1 MTSLIKSATNKTGG
15 KKSPGP
21 KTGAGKMRSR
31 RNAVK
36 HEITSTKSRGPEFTG
51 RLMQIAEAICG
62 DGTSPELALYAGR
75 IAEAELLL
83 QVIRTQRVSIIDR
96 LRHPFLEPLVKGDRT
111 VAVMEK
117 FIAQADLAD
126 GEYSQLIDQ
135 MQKNKETFFAPWPP
149 RKLEPNEPAWKYEEA
164 KDRDEDEA
172 MDAALPDLERLL
184 RYERRILSRR
194 KRAVLDLIAY
204 NFAEAEAKDQST

>member
-1 MTSLIKSATNKTGG
+1 MTSLKKSAANKANGN
-15 KKSPGP
+15 KSAGP
-21 KTGAGKMRSR
+21 KTASGKMRSR

-36 HEITSTKSRGPEFTG
+36 HEITSSKSRGPEFTE
-51 RLMQIAEAICG
+51 RVAQTAKAICG
-62 DGTSPELALYAGR
+62 DSTSPELAFCAGR
-75 IAEAELLL
+75 IAESELLL

-96 LRHPFLEPLVKGDRT
+96 LRHPFLEPLVKGDQT
-111 VAVMEK
+111 VAVMERL
-117 FIAQADLAD
+117 IAQADLAD

-172 MDAALPDLERLL
+172 MNAALPDLERLL

-204 NFAEAEAKDQST
+204 KFAKAGAK